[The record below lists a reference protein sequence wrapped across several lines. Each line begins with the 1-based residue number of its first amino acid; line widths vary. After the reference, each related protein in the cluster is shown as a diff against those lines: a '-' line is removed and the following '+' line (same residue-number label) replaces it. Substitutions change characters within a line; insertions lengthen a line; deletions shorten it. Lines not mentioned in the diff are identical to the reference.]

1 MQVSDM
7 MKNEAEADDFQYTVL
22 TSVRMRKNIILN
34 RYYDLYKVLSI
45 VKVTEPVQTIPT
57 ETHKRQASSV
67 QKQKMPS
74 AIRQLDNL
82 TVGKESLRIR
92 V

>member
-7 MKNEAEADDFQYTVL
+7 MKNEAEAGGFQYTVL

-34 RYYDLYKVLSI
+34 CYYDLYKVLGI

-57 ETHKRQASSV
+57 KTYQTSS
-67 QKQKMPS
+67 KQRS
-74 AIRQLDNL
+74 EAENAIRYQA
-82 TVGKESLRIR
+82 T
-92 V
+92 